1 MDDSLSWVDQELKQI
16 RDKDLFRVLTELE
29 TGQSP
34 EIEIDGKVYILLSSN
49 SYLGLSVDPKV
60 KKAAMEALEK
70 YGTGSG
76 GSRLVSGSTDLH
88 RQLEERIAK
97 FKKTQSSIL
106 FSTGYLANVGTI
118 SSLVGT
124 GDLVYSDEL
133 NHASIID
140 GCRLSKAEIR
150 VYRHCDVEH
159 LKSMLKTDKSMSSKK
174 LIVTDTVFSMDGDL
188 APLPEIVEIAE
199 TYGCMLMIDEAHA
212 TGVLGNRGSG
222 ATEHFGIEHR
232 VPIVMGT
239 LSKAVGSLGGYI
251 AGSRKLIDF
260 IRNRV
265 RSYIFDTSLPASCL
279 AASLAAIDIIENE
292 PERREYLWRLIKKFK
307 LRLEHIGLEVLP
319 SHSAVIPVLIGEAQ
333 PALDFALKLRE
344 NGIYTPAVRPPSVPP
359 GKCRIRAT
367 LMAKHTD
374 GQIEEALRAF
384 EIAYN
389 SMIHNARFMMHDA
402 RCRIHDP

>member
-389 SMIHNARFMMHDA
+389 SMIHNAGFMMHDA
-402 RCRIHDP
+402 

>member
-1 MDDSLSWVDQELKQI
+1 MNDSLSWIDEELKQI
-16 RDKDLFRVLTELE
+16 REKDLFRVLTELE

-97 FKKTQSSIL
+97 FKKTQSAIL

-118 SSLVGT
+118 SSLVGA

-140 GCRLSKAEIR
+140 GCRLSRAEIR
-150 VYRHCDVEH
+150 IYKHCDAAH
-159 LKSMLKTDKSMSSKK
+159 LKSILETDKNIIGKK

-199 TYGCMLMIDEAHA
+199 KYGCMLMIDEAHA

-222 ATEHFGIEHR
+222 ATEHFGIEDR
-232 VPIVMGT
+232 VPVVMGT

-251 AGSRKLIDF
+251 AGNTNLIDF

-292 PERREYLWRLIKKFK
+292 PERREYLWKLIKKFK
-307 LRLEHIGLEVLP
+307 LGLEQIGLEVLP

-333 PALDFALKLRE
+333 PALDFAIKLRE

-374 GQIEEALRAF
+374 GHIEEALRAF
-384 EIAYN
+384 EIAYD
-389 SMIHNARFMMHDA
+389 SMIH
-402 RCRIHDP
+402 DPRSMIQDV